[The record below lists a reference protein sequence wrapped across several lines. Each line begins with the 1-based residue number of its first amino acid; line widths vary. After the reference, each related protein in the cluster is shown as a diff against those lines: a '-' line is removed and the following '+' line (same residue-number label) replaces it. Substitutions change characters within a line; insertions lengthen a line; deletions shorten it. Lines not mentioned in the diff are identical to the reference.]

1 MPVLLKPMNQ
11 SNEQTPGLLVI
22 LSGPSGVG
30 KSTITQAICEELDA
44 MLSVSMTTRPIT
56 PQDVEGE
63 DYFFVS
69 EREFK
74 DQVKLGQML
83 EYAQVF
89 DNFYGTPREPVV
101 EALEAGAFVL
111 LEIDVQGA
119 VQVKRN
125 LPEAFAIFIEPP
137 SEEVLLERLRN
148 RKREDEATIQKRFS
162 RARHEIAEA
171 HNLGI
176 YDQTIVNDDLSI
188 AIREA
193 VEAISERL
201 VGR

>member
-1 MPVLLKPMNQ
+1 MGEQDV
-11 SNEQTPGLLVI
+11 QTPGLLVI

-30 KSTITQAICEELDA
+30 KSTITHAICEQLGA
-44 MLSVSMTTRPIT
+44 VLSVSMTTRPVT

-89 DNFYGTPREPVV
+89 DNFYGTPREPV
-101 EALEAGAFVL
+101 EDALAQGAVVM

-119 VQVKRN
+119 AQVKRN
-125 LPEAFAIFIEPP
+125 LPGAFAIFIEPP
-137 SEEVLLERLRN
+137 SERVLLDRLRH
-148 RKREDEATIQKRFS
+148 RQRENEATIQKRFS

-171 HNLGI
+171 RSLGI
-176 YDQTIVNDDLSI
+176 YDRTIVNDDLPR
-188 AIREA
+188 AIHEA
-193 VEAISERL
+193 VGVIHEQL
-201 VGR
+201 VGG

>member
-1 MPVLLKPMNQ
+1 MNQ

-101 EALEAGAFVL
+101 EALEAGAIVL